1 MRMIVT
7 ASFKGAENRAEVEGL
22 CALVRDAGFEDFC
35 FVRDVENYQKVFDH
49 PRALMLRA
57 RDEIARS
64 DALLID
70 MTAKPTGR
78 AIEAGIAFAQG
89 KRIVMI
95 MQHGTVIK
103 DTSRGIADA
112 LIEYD
117 ILEDIVSPLR
127 QLHANWDTRPPDD
140 RHPQH

>member
-1 MRMIVT
+1 
-7 ASFKGAENRAEVEGL
+7 
-22 CALVRDAGFEDFC
+22 
-35 FVRDVENYQKVFDH
+35 
-49 PRALMLRA
+49 MLRA

-127 QLHANWDTRPPDD
+127 QLHANWDTRLPDD